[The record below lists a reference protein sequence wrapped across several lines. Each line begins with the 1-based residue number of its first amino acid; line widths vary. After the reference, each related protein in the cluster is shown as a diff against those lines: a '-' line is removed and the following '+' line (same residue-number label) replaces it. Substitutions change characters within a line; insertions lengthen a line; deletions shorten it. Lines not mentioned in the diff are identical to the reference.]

1 MTTTNE
7 PSLPPKEVIQKNT
20 PRACLFNLIAYA
32 PNAKR
37 LPRIIEIIQSISS
50 KFPCRLILISPAD
63 DASEVRIETKP
74 NPCVKQKN
82 GYDQVFIYTD
92 SKQLN
97 KVPFL
102 IMPYLIP
109 DLPINLL
116 WDDDPTST
124 DPVLNYLKGFATRII
139 FDASS
144 IDDWGAYAQRMSA
157 LIGQNSVDFMDIS
170 WALISSW
177 RDTIA
182 RVFNDKDTLEELRHC
197 QKVRI
202 LCHQSNDYATGI
214 YLLSWL
220 SAQLGWK
227 LVQSKQCEGVIETT
241 FSHDSGTIATAI
253 AEQPSSAKGEHGIA
267 SVEIVASGG
276 TVYQMTHKPACRT
289 VITHVIH
296 DNCCDLPITLPFS
309 CLNKSFS
316 FMKELLHQQSSTHY
330 RNMLSKLTDFKSARK
345 NHS

>member
-1 MTTTNE
+1 M
-7 PSLPPKEVIQKNT
+7 PSPPSKNI
-20 PRACLFNLIAYA
+20 PRACLFNLVAYA

-37 LPRIIEIIQSISS
+37 LPRILEIVHAIGS
-50 KFPCRLILISPAD
+50 KFPCRLVLITHAQE
-63 DASEVRIETKP
+63 AAGVRVETLP

-82 GYDQVFIYTD
+82 GYDQVFIYAD
-92 SKQLN
+92 SEKLN

-102 IMPYLIP
+102 VMPYLIP

-116 WDDDPTST
+116 WDEDPTSD

-139 FDASS
+139 FDASG
-144 IDDWGAYAQRMSA
+144 IEDWSAFAHRMGV
-157 LIGQNSVDFMDIS
+157 LIGQNSYDYMDIS

-177 RDTIA
+177 RDTVA
-182 RVFNDKDTLEELRHC
+182 RLFNDAQALDELRRC

-202 LCHQSNDYATGI
+202 LCRHSTDYATGI

-220 SAQLGWK
+220 SAQLDWK

-241 FSHDSGTIATAI
+241 FAFDKANIATAI
-253 AEQPSSAKGEHGIA
+253 AEQPSTVKSEHGIA
-267 SVEIVASGG
+267 SVEIVTSSG
-276 TVYQMTHKPACRT
+276 TVYQMTHRPACRT

-296 DNCCDLPITLPFS
+296 DSCCDLPITLPFA
-309 CLNKSFS
+309 CLNQSFA
-316 FMKELLHQQSSTHY
+316 FMKELLHHRSSSHY
-330 RNMLSKLTDFKSARK
+330 RNMLSKLTEFKNVKK